1 MSENTENENE
11 TKVETLTLTKE
22 ELQALIEDNLKPI
35 KSKLDD
41 AYSKRD
47 TALEELET
55 LKKEKREAELAKLK
69 EEGKH
74 KEAYELQ
81 IEELK
86 RVAQEEAD
94 NRKRIEETND
104 KLARD
109 MEIRQ
114 TLTLQPFKNK
124 KALELAYLEIVK
136 QVVKNENNQ
145 WVAKDGSSIESLVE
159 SFVKDEDNAFL
170 LKASNSSG
178 SGSTS
183 ITTQPTTTKPKSLFE
198 MSQKEVLALVS

>member
-183 ITTQPTTTKPKSLFE
+183 ITTLS
-198 MSQKEVLALVS
+198 